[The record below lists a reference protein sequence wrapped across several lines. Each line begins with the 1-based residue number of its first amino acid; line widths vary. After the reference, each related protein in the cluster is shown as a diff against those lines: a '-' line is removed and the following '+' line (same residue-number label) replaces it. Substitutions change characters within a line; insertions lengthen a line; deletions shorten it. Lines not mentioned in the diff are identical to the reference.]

1 MIDIFNKFIYT
12 YLFFILLSFQ
22 YGLHSEQLKIAIV
35 DWSDISGNY
44 VWFQEQYDKI
54 NDKRQAITAMAVAEE
69 KEIKLLEESN
79 RSRDLSIDAEIKKRR
94 SELTAFM
101 NDSKILLNKKE
112 EQLFM
117 ESKTRIMT
125 AIKEVAALDN
135 ISLILSKEQALY
147 FSETT
152 IINLT
157 DKVLRKLNGGLKK

>member
-1 MIDIFNKFIYT
+1 VIDIFNKFIYT

-94 SELTAFM
+94 RELTAFM